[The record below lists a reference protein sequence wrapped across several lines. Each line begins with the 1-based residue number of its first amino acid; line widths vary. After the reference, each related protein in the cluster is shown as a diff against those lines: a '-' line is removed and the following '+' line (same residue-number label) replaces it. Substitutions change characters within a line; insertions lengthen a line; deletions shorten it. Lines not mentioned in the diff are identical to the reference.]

1 MTVSGLGTAFPT
13 VPRSALAPHSP
24 AAAPARPERSERTPT
39 GFDRLTGPDR
49 ALIEHVT
56 GQRIGPGFD
65 PATEPVTAFA
75 AALAAERQSGHLSP
89 GQEITPVY
97 VKDLDRRFQRT
108 GRNPIGPHLD
118 KAVRFLHGTGPSH
131 FDVSA

>member
-1 MTVSGLGTAFPT
+1 MTVSGLGTSFPAV
-13 VPRSALAPHSP
+13 VPHPP
-24 AAAPARPERSERTPT
+24 APAPLRHERTEPPRT
-39 GFDRLTGPDR
+39 GFDELTVSDR

-56 GQRIGPGFD
+56 GQRIGPGFN

-75 AALAAERQSGHLSP
+75 ATLATARQSGHLSP

-97 VKDLDRRFQRT
+97 LKDLDRRFQRT

-118 KAVRFLHGTGPSH
+118 KAIRFLQGSGPTH